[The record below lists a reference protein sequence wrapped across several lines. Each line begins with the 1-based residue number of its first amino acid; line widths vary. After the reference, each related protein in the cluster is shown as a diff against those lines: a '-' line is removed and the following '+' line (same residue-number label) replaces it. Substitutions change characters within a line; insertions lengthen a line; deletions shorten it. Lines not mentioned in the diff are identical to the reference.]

1 MPTYIAGQS
10 FRLEDANV
18 RPGSSPSD
26 LMIAYIPDVVL
37 SSSAGTV
44 DLAQYIGH
52 AEVVSYIMLK
62 QVTSSYSSG
71 TNTIAIA
78 AAVPGAAVTVDVLVF
93 YRATKAQG

>member
-1 MPTYIAGQS
+1 MPTYIAS
-10 FRLEDANV
+10 KAVRLEDSNI

-26 LMIAYIPDVVL
+26 IMMVFIPDVVL
-37 SSSAGTV
+37 SGSAGTI
-44 DLAQYIGH
+44 DLAPYIGH

-62 QVTSSYSSG
+62 QVTSTYSAG

-93 YRATKAQG
+93 YIASKGQG